1 MPIRWLNV
9 FKREQIGTEMN
20 HAKDHIVTDA
30 NKEVSTHSGNIQNDS
45 LDDTITTMG
54 DSVVE
59 PL

>member
-1 MPIRWLNV
+1 
-9 FKREQIGTEMN
+9 MN
-20 HAKDHIVTDA
+20 RAKDHIVTDA